1 MNPYK
6 SLTAGELASK
16 LRSLRRLLLPLL
28 SGSRAQ
34 RKAKVN
40 GLLRAGYSAIATNVG
55 NAINRDLQKSMPLGI
70 TVARPSSEFASQLTP
85 FANDLGE
92 IASRIRSRPVLYAHL
107 MEQVEA
113 EYLNAN
119 GLTLPERLS

>member
-6 SLTAGELASK
+6 SLSAGELATK

-40 GLLRAGYSAIATNVG
+40 GLLRTGYSAIASNVG
-55 NAINRDLQKSMPLGI
+55 NAINRDLQKTMFLGTTI
-70 TVARPSSEFASQLTP
+70 ALVSTSARKPSP
-85 FANDLGE
+85 YANDICE
-92 IASRIRSRPVLYAHL
+92 TASRVKTRPILYAHL

-113 EYLNAN
+113 EYLNVN
-119 GLTLPERLS
+119 RITLPERLS